1 MPFVAALKSVRALGY
16 LICLTCICT
25 RERVCGLIK
34 RLTMPWKA
42 EMEGTLHVVGSGS
55 NTAVCQELCPVAPQ
69 LSGVLQRSRQ
79 LSKER

>member
-1 MPFVAALKSVRALGY
+1 MPFVAALKSVHALGY
-16 LICLTCICT
+16 LICLIHVCI

-34 RLTMPWKA
+34 RLTMPWEA
-42 EMEGTLHVVGSGS
+42 AMEGTLRVVGSGS
-55 NTAVCQELCPVAPQ
+55 NTAVCQQLHPVVPQ